1 MRMKN
6 CSSNV
11 NRWSCLKKNPTCRFV
26 VMFGRSKTWYTK
38 AWWNEG
44 MIKRGMGSCF
54 VWPHR
59 GKRNAGNA
67 FPAITIIHER
77 LHYPF
82 AARRL
87 LFFIYG
93 QAHYFC
99 ASKHMKNFFSP
110 PCCHPL
116 VTRFLRLFWFLLLR
130 SILVRTSYSHRF
142 SPQTL
147 VQPTSPR
154 FLLN

>member
-1 MRMKN
+1 MKN

-11 NRWSCLKKNPTCRFV
+11 NRWSCLKKKPCVSIRRCVRPVEN
-26 VMFGRSKTWYTK
+26 
-38 AWWNEG
+38 
-44 MIKRGMGSCF
+44 MIYESLAKRGDDKEGSCF

-99 ASKHMKNFFSP
+99 ASKHMKNFLSP